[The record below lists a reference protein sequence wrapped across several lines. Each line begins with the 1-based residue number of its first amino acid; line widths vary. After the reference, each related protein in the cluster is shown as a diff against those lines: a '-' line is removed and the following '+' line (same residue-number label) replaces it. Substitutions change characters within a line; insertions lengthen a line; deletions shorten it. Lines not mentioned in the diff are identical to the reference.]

1 MFPAAASALGLYLI
15 VLTGG
20 DGGLAAQTPA
30 PTAEPIRWSATRKL
44 AWTDF
49 RGKATSQLLG
59 AQSALGFAMS
69 FGCRD
74 GVLQASI
81 VAEFLPDQSW
91 VADRILL
98 SGLASPIGLRHE
110 QLHFDLK
117 EVYAR
122 KLRKMFAELPNPCPR
137 TDDALYELTVPLR
150 REELEMQDRIER
162 ATLSGELEA
171 RQMEWE
177 RKVAADLKALAA
189 FAVANPASGRLDV

>member
-15 VLTGG
+15 VLAGG
-20 DGGLAAQTPA
+20 DGRLAAQAQA

-49 RGKATSQLLG
+49 RGKVTSQLLG
-59 AQSALGFAMS
+59 AQSALGYAMS
-69 FGCRD
+69 LGCRD
-74 GVLQASI
+74 GVLQVSI
-81 VAEFLPDQSW
+81 VVEFLPDQSW

-98 SGLASPIGLRHE
+98 SGLASPVGLRHE

-162 ATLSGELEA
+162 GTLSGEREA
-171 RQMEWE
+171 RQVEWE

-189 FAVANPASGRLDV
+189 FAVTNPASGRLDV

>member
-1 MFPAAASALGLYLI
+1 MFPVAASALGLYLI
-15 VLTGG
+15 VLAGG
-20 DGGLAAQTPA
+20 DVGQAAQGQA
-30 PTAEPIRWSATRKL
+30 PTVEPIRWSATRKL
-44 AWTDF
+44 VWTDF
-49 RGKATSQLLG
+49 RGKATSQMLG
-59 AQSALGFAMS
+59 AQSALGYAMS
-69 FGCRD
+69 LGCRD
-74 GVLQASI
+74 GVLQVSI

-122 KLRKMFAELPNPCPR
+122 KLRKMFAELPSPCPR

-177 RKVAADLKALAA
+177 RRVAADLKTLAA
-189 FAVANPASGRLDV
+189 FAVAHPASGRLDV